1 LILETQKLVN
11 SHNKMLRNLGLLIYH
26 RKDQKGGLDESELH
40 DLLRIASIEEMEKE
54 YRKAYERGV
63 EEGITGE

>member
-1 LILETQKLVN
+1 MILETQKLQN
-11 SHNKMLRNLGLLIYH
+11 SHYKMLRDLGVLIYH

-40 DLLRIASIEEMEKE
+40 DLLRIVSVEEMEKE
-54 YRKAYERGV
+54 YRKAYERGF